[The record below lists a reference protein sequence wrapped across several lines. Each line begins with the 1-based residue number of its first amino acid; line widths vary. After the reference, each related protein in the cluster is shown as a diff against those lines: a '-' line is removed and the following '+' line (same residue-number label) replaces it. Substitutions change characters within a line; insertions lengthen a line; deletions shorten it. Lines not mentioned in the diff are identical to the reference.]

1 MKAASLL
8 ETVKAFLEKE
18 GIRFHQTDGQ
28 PQLHFGFAG
37 RSGRFLSHVAVK
49 EKARRVVMITD
60 CPLSVPPDHRAAVAE
75 LVARINNNAVL
86 GNYDF
91 DIDEGAIHYRTSFML
106 DGDDLDAGLLRHTLF
121 ANWASTDFHFPAFT
135 AVLYQG
141 MPPKEALEGVKDAL
155 LKHSKEEAKRSPSP
169 RFGGRLGGLL
179 GDSGN

>member
-8 ETVKAFLEKE
+8 ETVKTFLEKE

-37 RSGRFLSHVAVK
+37 RNGRFLSHMAVN
-49 EKARRVVMITD
+49 EKARRVVVITD
-60 CPLSVPPDHRAAVAE
+60 CPLSVPPEQRTAVTE
-75 LVARINNNAVL
+75 LVARINNDLAL
-86 GNYDF
+86 GNF
-91 DIDEGAIHYRTSFML
+91 DLDMDDGEIQYRTGFML
-106 DGDDLDAGLLRHTLF
+106 EGDDVDPGLLRHTVF
-121 ANWASTDFHFPAFT
+121 ANWVTTDMYFPAFA

-169 RFGGRLGGLL
+169 RFGGRLGELL